1 MEAFG
6 SDLFSEFYTAMKGM
20 CGFGVLVTRGDFI
33 LWFAEVDSMRSTSDL
48 CLVNL
53 IKAGHTFP
61 SVQSLISCL
70 GMLLRSQGTILKA
83 ALG

>member
-20 CGFGVLVTRGDFI
+20 CGFGVPLTLGDFI
-33 LWFAEVDSMRSTSDL
+33 LWFAEVGSTSDL
-48 CLVNL
+48 YLVNL
-53 IKAGHTFP
+53 IKVGHTFS